1 MTIFDKLFTLVRG
14 TATEAGQSIVDANA
28 LTILD
33 QEIRDADNALRAS
46 RVDLTKLMAER
57 TVTHSKL
64 LDKQAKLQE
73 NNSYIPQLLAKNQRD
88 LALEV
93 SGKIAAL
100 EGDIAQDQKTI
111 GDMDANIAKLQASI
125 KQAEMTID
133 RLKRQVDTVKATA
146 SVQRAQEAIAAKAS
160 GSNAR
165 LRTAVDSL
173 DRIKEQQ
180 ALKSAQIDAANQLDS
195 QANGGELEQKLQAA
209 GIVPGGQAAEDILA
223 RFEKPASPTGNPS

>member
-1 MTIFDKLFTLVRG
+1 MAIIEKLFTLIRG

-28 LTILD
+28 LKILD
-33 QEIRDADNALRAS
+33 QEIRDADNALQQS
-46 RVDLTKLMAER
+46 RTDLTKLMAER
-57 TVTHSKL
+57 SVANNKL
-64 LDKQAKLQE
+64 TDKLAKLQE
-73 NNSYIPQLLAKNQRD
+73 YNTYIPQLLAKGQRD

-100 EGDIAQDQKTI
+100 EGDVAEDQKI
-111 GDMDANIAKLQASI
+111 IADMDTNIARLQTSI
-125 KQAEMTID
+125 KQAEMTVD

-146 SVQRAQEAIAAKAS
+146 SVQRAQESIASKAS

-173 DRIKEQQ
+173 DRIKQQ
-180 ALKSAQIDAANQLDS
+180 QELKSAQIDAANQLEA

-223 RFEKPASPTGNPS
+223 RFEKPATPALPQG